1 MKTIQNIQPL
11 NPEALFH
18 LLKIEFP
25 DYINSKLDSALSID
39 FAHVYDVINVLF
51 PEINE
56 GIFLTI
62 TVSDQEITISDGA
75 REAEYNTG
83 LLEKYLVDFI
93 TLKAN

>member
-1 MKTIQNIQPL
+1 
-11 NPEALFH
+11 
-18 LLKIEFP
+18 
-25 DYINSKLDSALSID
+25 
-39 FAHVYDVINVLF
+39 VYDVINVLF